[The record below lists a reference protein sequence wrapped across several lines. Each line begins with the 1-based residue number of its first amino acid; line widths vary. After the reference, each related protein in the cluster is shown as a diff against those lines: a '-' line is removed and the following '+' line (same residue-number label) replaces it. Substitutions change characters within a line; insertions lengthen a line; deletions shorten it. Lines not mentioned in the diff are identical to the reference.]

1 MEKGNSHS
9 YNKKQQAGAHTSSS
23 CSFTT
28 DLFGPKDR
36 SKSSAS
42 SAGLFVSVFG
52 ESSMGRESTVAPN
65 FQIMRLNEAGTART
79 RVRFI
84 TLNHQNRAISAHRY
98 IMVAKIIIHHPLT
111 PLALSILSRKTGEKM
126 TKMETIQTVLLGE
139 TGGKA
144 RYITEA
150 KNSQASLNG
159 NHITARA
166 VIIISQNTLFPLLFH
181 GFILIEL
188 TFIIP
193 SRAVMW
199 MVVASLGTAEPD
211 IVVRRF
217 DDGGSGG

>member
-9 YNKKQQAGAHTSSS
+9 YNKQQQAGAHTSSS
-23 CSFTT
+23 SSFTT

-52 ESSMGRESTVAPN
+52 ESSMGRESSQSGYCAPVEFLVTIAVAPN

-79 RVRFI
+79 RARFI
-84 TLNHQNRAISAHRY
+84 TPNHQNRAISAHRY

-150 KNSQASLNG
+150 KNLQAGLNG

-166 VIIISQNTLFPLLFH
+166 TIIIS
-181 GFILIEL
+181 
-188 TFIIP
+188 
-193 SRAVMW
+193 
-199 MVVASLGTAEPD
+199 
-211 IVVRRF
+211 
-217 DDGGSGG
+217 

>member
-52 ESSMGRESTVAPN
+52 ESSMGRESSQSGAHLPVKLLVTIAVAPN

-84 TLNHQNRAISAHRY
+84 TLNHQNHAISAHRY

-150 KNSQASLNG
+150 KNSQASLKRESHNSKG
-159 NHITARA
+159 CHNNLTEQL
-166 VIIISQNTLFPLLFH
+166 VPSTFSWFH
-181 GFILIEL
+181 
-188 TFIIP
+188 THV
-193 SRAVMW
+193 S
-199 MVVASLGTAEPD
+199 
-211 IVVRRF
+211 
-217 DDGGSGG
+217 